1 MKMMI
6 SLLCFL
12 VSSMTAYTQKTERYV
27 GHHALEQLGQ
37 GSATF
42 DYYLK
47 KQDTIFD
54 GVFQYDQLSKENTKR
69 IQSIISYKGEFSK
82 NKLQGEWTYS
92 MKNIESIG
100 EQRAEGFDLISSTSG
115 NEFLLSADFD
125 KDHPK
130 GNWQIIKRDF
140 LTSKPADTLYRSKLK
155 FTKKHVKERFTVDHK
170 NVKIAG
176 SFNNKGLLNGEW
188 KIIHRDQE
196 QNIIEIRDYE
206 DGAIKKHY
214 FKVNGQKVFV
224 DYLGL
229 DMSKEKS
236 EETWEDVAYD
246 ELYVAVLELANISTY
261 QIDESD
267 DRLDQ
272 LASFST
278 DMIRDAFM
286 EYHQYKDVDIWESV
300 AKNKVVHFNKNSV
313 SLRRYPFSAQEAEAI
328 DALEDDFL
336 FIKEKLRE
344 FEDEEMMEIGEYQY
358 KTLRKTDEIYQLINI
373 KLAQLEKNVSITQS
387 DALEYLKREE
397 LDHKIFEEINFPE
410 MINAEFKDEQL
421 KIKTGLPLSFD
432 ADNFKL
438 SDLVDF
444 MHKLQQRVA
453 SLDAE
458 AQKKLDELLKQTKL
472 NEIEDELIEKRDKAL
487 AVYAQ
492 DTKKDA
498 FNAYHQS
505 AAENAGEFVRDK
517 FRQYASL
524 SLDEKKSRIDEFIAC
539 FDAVIDLYHLQ
550 SEIPSRLDRIEE
562 LYTRTVWN
570 PYTYSDMDETVKKR
584 IFVAYDEILIP
595 FLLEHINKEINC
607 KDIPRNI
614 NNFKRLYDR
623 MVELREQDT
632 KDIERQVKKENDPL
646 MLFKLLSI
654 KYSE

>member
-1 MKMMI
+1 MKMTI
-6 SLLCFL
+6 SLLCLL

-328 DALEDDFL
+328 DALEDDLL

-358 KTLRKTDEIYQLINI
+358 KTLRKTDEIYQLINTR
-373 KLAQLEKNVSITQS
+373 LAQLEKNVSITQS

-458 AQKKLDELLKQTKL
+458 AQKKLDELLMQTKL
-472 NEIEDELIEKRDKAL
+472 NEIEDELIEKKDKAL
-487 AVYAQ
+487 ALYAQ

-524 SLDEKKSRIDEFIAC
+524 SLDEKKSRIDEFLAC

>member
-1 MKMMI
+1 MKMTI
-6 SLLCFL
+6 SLLCLL

-27 GHHALEQLGQ
+27 GHLALEQLGQ
-37 GSATF
+37 GSTTF

-69 IQSIISYKGEFSK
+69 IQRIISYKGEFSK
-82 NKLQGEWTYS
+82 NKLQGEWTFS
-92 MKNIESIG
+92 MKNVESIG
-100 EQRAEGFDLISSTSG
+100 KQRAEGFDLISPTSG
-115 NEFLLSADFD
+115 NELLLSAGFD
-125 KDHPK
+125 NDHPK
-130 GNWQIIKRDF
+130 GNWQVIKRDF
-140 LTSKPADTLYRSKLK
+140 LASKPADTLYRSKLK

-170 NVKIAG
+170 NIKIAG

-229 DMSKEKS
+229 DMSKEKNK
-236 EETWEDVAYD
+236 ETWEDVAYD

-328 DALEDDFL
+328 DALEDDLL

-358 KTLRKTDEIYQLINI
+358 KTLRKTDEIYQLINT

-438 SDLVDF
+438 SDLADF

-487 AVYAQ
+487 ALYAQ

-505 AAENAGEFVRDK
+505 AAEKAREFVRDK

-524 SLDEKKSRIDEFIAC
+524 SLDEKKSRIDEFLAC